1 MSTCGFLTLKSCCS
15 WRTYFSNGRCHGLNV
30 CVGLK
35 FICWKSNAQG
45 DIIMRWGLWE
55 VMRSQCG
62 ALLNGISSLVAQQER
77 VPANLGDSGDMGSIP
92 GSGRY
97 TGRGHG
103 NPLQY
108 SWLGNLIDRGAWK
121 ATVHRAAKSRT
132 WLQWT
137 GHARKK
143 GPRELT
149 IPSSMWEKIR
159 NGALAQP
166 CWYPDLDLQNTELQE
181 IHLCCL

>member
-1 MSTCGFLTLKSCCS
+1 M
-15 WRTYFSNGRCHGLNV
+15 
-30 CVGLK
+30 
-35 FICWKSNAQG
+35 
-45 DIIMRWGLWE
+45 
-55 VMRSQCG
+55 MRSRCG

-132 WLQWT
+132 
-137 GHARKK
+137 
-143 GPRELT
+143 
-149 IPSSMWEKIR
+149 
-159 NGALAQP
+159 
-166 CWYPDLDLQNTELQE
+166 
-181 IHLCCL
+181 